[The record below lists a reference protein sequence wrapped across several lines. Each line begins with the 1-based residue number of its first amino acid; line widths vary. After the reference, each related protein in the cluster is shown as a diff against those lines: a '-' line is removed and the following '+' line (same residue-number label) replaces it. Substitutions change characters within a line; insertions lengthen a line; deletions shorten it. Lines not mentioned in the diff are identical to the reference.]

1 MQIQAFEALQTE
13 LLSGTQLIEA
23 SAGTGKTY
31 TIALLVLRL
40 ILEKNLTISQIL
52 VVTYTNAAT
61 KELKD
66 RIRQRLITAKQ
77 ILTSDLNPDIEL
89 RIWLQQLQLD
99 QTNIQQRLD
108 QALASLDQANIFTI
122 HGFCQQILK
131 EYALETGQSFDLS
144 LNHELQA
151 IKEFCCQDFWRQH
164 IYSLQPAIASILTA
178 YHDNPTTLLKSLQGL
193 NLHANILPPVTTIK
207 PLCQQFKQLKLQAAQ
222 EFPIIQKILT
232 AAFATEN
239 FKSNLKDN
247 FTQAIQELSAWFA
260 NDNEIL
266 PRLETLFWLSENN
279 LIQSLNGNKFRK
291 TKTESGEE
299 RKQNYLESLE
309 LDQTAF
315 NQFEPLLKQI
325 NLALRTKLA
334 HELKARVEAEFQ
346 RRNQLSFDDLIHRL
360 ANAIQTNPNLKHILQ
375 QRLHVACIDEFQDT
389 DPQQWLIF
397 SNLFAAKHQALY
409 LIGDPKQAIYKF
421 RGADIFCYF
430 NAQKSAQN
438 KFTLAKNWRSHPQLV
453 QAINTLFQRPQ
464 AFLFPE
470 LEFNPVIAA
479 QKHAAGHINTSAP
492 MCLWQLELNP
502 KNKTGRWSNK
512 LATEAIQIA
521 VVNEILNLLSHK
533 FSLSQAEQQRALMP
547 QDIAILVRT
556 NAQVQAYQY
565 VLKQAGIPAI
575 MQQLDSVFNSPQAQ
589 ELYYVLQAILEPND
603 IKLLKQA
610 LSLNWF
616 GLNGND
622 LHKLSQNETL
632 INTWV
637 TRFNH
642 YHNCWLEQDL
652 LCMLQELYA
661 TEQVIKH
668 LSRLEQPERAMSN
681 LLQLAE
687 LLHQQSIELQLQAQ
701 PSVSYLADLITQANQ
716 QCADTEQLRLES
728 DANAVHIITLHRAK
742 GLEYPV
748 VFCPNLWQE
757 QHNLNSET
765 NLIQASISG
774 SAITDL
780 GSDAFESHKA
790 QAIQEQQAEDLRL
803 AYVALTRAQY
813 RCYLIWTDT
822 STSKI
827 PNNSSLAY
835 LLDFFQ
841 DNFQQ
846 QQTKLQTLATQQ
858 SAVFSYQLLTANPEI
873 AGYFSPEISTPKKLS
888 AKKSKRYFD
897 NHWQLSSYTS
907 LAKQVQT
914 PASNTATSIEIN
926 LEFELPKGATTGN
939 VLHHLLEFNSF
950 NTLATVTTD
959 INFQRDQTCTHHG
972 LYLENPELI
981 NQLLSNV
988 VNTPLS
994 LETSEF
1000 CLKNLAPPSYTK
1012 EMPFYLAMQPLQI
1025 SQLNNLLAPDPNFHR
1040 LIPQQL
1046 AGYLT
1051 GFIDLVC
1058 EYQGYYYV
1066 IDYKSNYLPNY
1077 DAKNLAL
1084 AMQEHNYGLQYWL
1097 YSLVLH
1103 LYLQTHLPNYNYAQH
1118 FGGVKYL
1125 FVRGMQAEI
1134 PASAIYATKPDINT
1148 LNKLAQL
1155 CCQCNSNT

>member
-1 MQIQAFEALQTE
+1 MQTQAFEALQTE
-13 LLSGTQLIEA
+13 LVSGTQLIEA

-40 ILEKNLTISQIL
+40 ILEKNLSISQIL
-52 VVTYTNAAT
+52 VVTYTTAAT

-77 ILTSDLNPDIEL
+77 VLNSDSNSDIEL
-89 RIWLQQLQLD
+89 STWLQQLQLD
-99 QTNIQQRLD
+99 NTNIQQRLD
-108 QALASLDQANIFTI
+108 QALANLDQANIFTI
-122 HGFCQQILK
+122 HGFCQQILNA
-131 EYALETGQSFDLS
+131 YALETGQNFALS
-144 LNHELQA
+144 LNHDLPA
-151 IKEFCCQDFWRQH
+151 IKEFCSQDFWRQH
-164 IYSLQPAIASILTA
+164 IYALQPAIASIITA
-178 YHDNPTTLLKSLQGL
+178 YYDNPTTLLKSLQGL

-207 PLCQQFKQLKLQAAQ
+207 PLCQQFKQLKLLAAQ
-222 EFPIIQKILT
+222 EFPHISKILT
-232 AAFATEN
+232 DEFATEN
-239 FKSNLKDN
+239 FKTKLKEQ
-247 FTQAIQELSAWFA
+247 FTQSIQELSAWFA
-260 NDNEIL
+260 DENAIL
-266 PRLETLFWLSENN
+266 PTLETLFCLSETN

-291 TKTESGEE
+291 TKTISSEE
-299 RKQNYLESLE
+299 RKQNYLDSLE
-309 LDQTAF
+309 LNHTSF
-315 NQFEPLLKQI
+315 NQFEPLLQQI
-325 NLALRTKLA
+325 SLALRVKLA
-334 HELKARVEAEFQ
+334 HELQPRVEAEFQ

-360 ANAIQTNPNLKHILQ
+360 AHAIQTNPNLKHILQ

-438 KFTLAKNWRSHPQLV
+438 KFTLSKNWRSHPYLV

-470 LEFNPVIAA
+470 LEFNPVMAA
-479 QKHAAGHINTSAP
+479 QKHATGHINTNAP

-502 KNKTGRWSNK
+502 KNKAGYWTNQ

-521 VVNEILNLLSHK
+521 VVNEILSLLSHK
-533 FSLSQAEQQRALMP
+533 FSLSEAQHQRALMP

-556 NAQVQAYQY
+556 NKQAQAYQH

-575 MQQLDSVFNSPQAQ
+575 MQQLESVFQSPQAQ
-589 ELYYVLQAILEPND
+589 ELYYVLQAILNPND

-616 GLNGND
+616 SLNGND
-622 LHKLSQNETL
+622 LHQLTQNETL
-632 INTWV
+632 INTWIA
-637 TRFNH
+637 RFNH

-668 LSRLEQPERAMSN
+668 LAKLEQPERAMSN
-681 LLQLAE
+681 LFQLAE

-701 PSVSYLADLITQANQ
+701 ASLSYLADLITQASQ

-728 DANAVHIITLHRAK
+728 DANAVHILTLHRAK

-765 NLIQASISG
+765 KLIQASIAG
-774 SAITDL
+774 NTITDL
-780 GSDAFESHKA
+780 GSEQFELHKA
-790 QAIQEQQAEDLRL
+790 QAMREQQAEDLRL
-803 AYVALTRAQY
+803 AYVALTRAKY
-813 RCYLIWTDT
+813 RCYLIWVDT
-822 STSKI
+822 GTSKT

-835 LLDFFQ
+835 LLDFSQ

-846 QQTKLQTLATQQ
+846 QQTKLQNLATKQHE
-858 SAVFSYQLLTANPEI
+858 VFAYQLLAANPEI
-873 AGYFSPEISTPKKLS
+873 TGYFSPKISIPNQLS
-888 AKKSKRYFD
+888 AKKSKRYLD
-897 NHWQLSSYTS
+897 NNWQISSYTS
-907 LAKQVQT
+907 LDKQVQT
-914 PASNTATSIEIN
+914 PPFKTSTNIEID
-926 LEFELPKGATTGN
+926 LQLELPKGATTGN
-939 VLHHLLEFNSF
+939 VLHHLLEFNLF
-950 NTLATVTTD
+950 NTLATVTTG
-959 INFQRDQTCTHHG
+959 INLQRDKICIQHG
-972 LYLENPELI
+972 LVLENPELI
-981 NQLLSNV
+981 NQLLANV

-994 LETSEF
+994 LDDPEF
-1000 CLKNLAPPSYTK
+1000 CLKNLAPQSYSK
-1012 EMPFYLAMQPLQI
+1012 EMPFYLAIQPLQV
-1025 SQLNNLLAPDPNFHR
+1025 SALNNLLLSEPNFQA
-1040 LIPQQL
+1040 LMPQQL

-1058 EYQGYYYV
+1058 EYRGYYYV

-1077 DAKNLAL
+1077 DAENLAL
-1084 AMQEHNYGLQYWL
+1084 AMQQHNYGLQYWL

-1103 LYLQTHLPNYNYAQH
+1103 LYLQENLPNYSYAQH

-1134 PASAIYATKPDINT
+1134 PASGVYATKPDIET

-1155 CCQCNSNT
+1155 CCQCN